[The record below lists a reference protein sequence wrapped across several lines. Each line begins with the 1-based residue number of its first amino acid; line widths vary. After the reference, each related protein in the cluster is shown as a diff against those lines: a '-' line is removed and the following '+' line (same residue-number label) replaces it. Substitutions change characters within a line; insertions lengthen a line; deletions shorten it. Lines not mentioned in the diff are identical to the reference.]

1 MRIHHR
7 ILPLLIPLLLGACGR
22 AEHAREQYSSS
33 GGETSNDVA
42 APPVTAAPL
51 SRTAQGASAPVGL
64 TDVDQ
69 STAADTASGPPRD
82 AQTGAQPDSGPAIPA
97 TPMIIREG
105 KATVRVDSL
114 ELAVAK
120 VQQLATSLG
129 GYVASTNVQT
139 GSENARE
146 ATLELKIPA
155 AKWDQAVGGLKPI
168 GKLESQE
175 TSSQDVGEEYV
186 DVTARMQNARRLEER
201 LVNLL
206 ATRTGK
212 LDDVLAVERE
222 LARVRE
228 EIERYEGRLRYL
240 RARVGMSTLTVV
252 LHEHYPV
259 LEPGQNPIL
268 SAFADAWRNFV
279 GFLAALIAALGWLIP
294 LVLVLGVLAWIFA
307 WVVKRLTALRPPRHP
322 GGWGP
327 GAPPAGTPPA
337 AGPPPPAGPP
347 PAAGPPPPA
356 GPPPSGPPPANPPA
370 PGPTP

>member
-1 MRIHHR
+1 MRTHLR
-7 ILPLLIPLLLGACGR
+7 ILPLFLVPLLLLGACGK
-22 AEHAREQYSSS
+22 EQAREQYSSS
-33 GGETSNDVA
+33 GSEPNNDVA

-51 SRTAQGASAPVGL
+51 SRSAQGAPGLVGS
-64 TDVDQ
+64 TDAGQ
-69 STAADTASGPPRD
+69 STAADTASGPPPD
-82 AQTGAQPDSGPAIPA
+82 AQTGAQPDSGPAVPA

-120 VQQLATSLG
+120 VQQLAMSLG

-186 DVTARMQNARRLEER
+186 DVTARMQNSRRLEER

-212 LDDVLAVERE
+212 LEDVLAVERE

-307 WVVKRLTALRPPRHP
+307 WVVKRLTALRPPRSP

-327 GAPPAGTPPA
+327 GAPPM

-347 PAAGPPPPA
+347 PAD
-356 GPPPSGPPPANPPA
+356 PSA